1 MYKHSVISLLLVV
14 ASFAPLNAASEAP
27 KDSSSI
33 GELRVRLQDA
43 VRIGLEKS
51 RTLELARL
59 ERRMSSEKLMEATSA
74 VLPQI
79 TSSFT
84 YTRSLQPSVMFLPN
98 FPGVTSPMEISS
110 DNSATATL
118 EVSQSLFNGSAYASI
133 RAAATAGK
141 MSDEAYRNAESAVL
155 SDISMAYYDAL
166 ISRDQLKLVEESIA
180 RWEESRKDTQA
191 MFRQGVVAD
200 IDTLKAF
207 LSVENLRPDL
217 IQAETRVNATMTRL
231 KNTMGVSL
239 ETSLVLLDTLSVGS
253 RSYPGDLGAA
263 WSEAMEKR
271 PDIRQLE
278 LQVKAE
284 KDKITAVRAERFPM
298 LTAVGQ
304 LESQTAFDDEVQLSD
319 SRWPVSSWVGV
330 QVSLPIFTGY
340 RISSRV
346 QQAKIAQFQTM
357 TRLEDLRANAMAEIE
372 LRLSAWREA
381 EKRIDVQSSTIA
393 MAQRGYRISL
403 LRFREGV
410 GSRLELTD
418 SELQLNKARTN
429 YLQAVYDYLA
439 AGVLLDRS
447 LGRIPR

>member
-1 MYKHSVISLLLVV
+1 MVKNIVVSFLLVA
-14 ASFAPLNAASEAP
+14 ASFTPVHAADKAP
-27 KDSSSI
+27 KDSSVA
-33 GELRVRLQDA
+33 GELRVRLEDA
-43 VRIGLEKS
+43 VRIGLQKS

-59 ERRMSSEKLMEATSA
+59 DRRMSSEKLMEATSP

-79 TSSFT
+79 TSGFT

-239 ETSLVLLDTLSVGS
+239 ETPLVLLDTLSVGS
-253 RSYPGDLGAA
+253 RSYPGDLAAA

-298 LTAVGQ
+298 LAAVGQ